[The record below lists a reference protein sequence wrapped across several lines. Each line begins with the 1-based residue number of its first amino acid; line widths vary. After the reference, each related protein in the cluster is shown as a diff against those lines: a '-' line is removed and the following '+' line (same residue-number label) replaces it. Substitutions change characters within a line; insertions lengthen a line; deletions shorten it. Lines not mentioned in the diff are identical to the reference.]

1 MVFSLGIILAAFGI
15 TLLELSEAG
24 AVAMIYQAAYRNLK
38 PIGYAVAGVTTVMV
52 PTFVLGSYI
61 SLIPLDYVLFAASFI
76 LFYFAYKLLRSAR
89 RGFRRIKKGQED
101 EKIEGLAVVYT
112 VSVTESVEAALVII
126 SLMPR
131 SYSSSLLGFSA
142 AAVAVIGLAAALRSQ
157 IMRIRLP
164 HLKLVLSALLFSL
177 GTVWLA
183 EVFTNVTDLLI
194 PLLFLAYLGISYVV
208 ATRL

>member
-61 SLIPLDYVLFAASFI
+61 SLIPLDYVLFVASFI

-89 RGFRRIKKGQED
+89 RVSGGSRRD
-101 EKIEGLAVVYT
+101 
-112 VSVTESVEAALVII
+112 
-126 SLMPR
+126 R
-131 SYSSSLLGFSA
+131 
-142 AAVAVIGLAAALRSQ
+142 R
-157 IMRIRLP
+157 
-164 HLKLVLSALLFSL
+164 
-177 GTVWLA
+177 
-183 EVFTNVTDLLI
+183 
-194 PLLFLAYLGISYVV
+194 
-208 ATRL
+208 TRR